1 MNREEKKK
9 RIREAYDDNANVI
22 VSTCQKNLIQGHK
35 TKMMTT
41 ICEIPSAEPSSKKKK
56 KSMKIIDK

>member
-1 MNREEKKK
+1 MIMQTLSFPLAK
-9 RIREAYDDNANVI
+9 
-22 VSTCQKNLIQGHK
+22 KNLIQGHK